1 MAKLII
7 RSGLPPF
14 EHELRETT
22 VIGRASSADLTLS
35 LPTVSRRHASIVRR
49 AGVFVLSDLGS
60 GNGTFVNRER
70 IEDAHML
77 EDGDLIGVGD
87 VLMEFFWPEKTAER
101 TEVTFSDVPVH
112 LEESAEPRGAV
123 LDRMEAGGAVLD
135 AGLTDEAAARRIRL
149 INDVS
154 RSVGNTFEEQ
164 QILDLIVSKLLDEFP
179 QADSAAAVLYD
190 EEHELLVPKAS
201 KVRGEDKELDISR
214 SLIRQV
220 IETRSGILSADTQGD
235 SAMQKFQTLHD
246 LALRT
251 VLCVPM
257 FSGDDVYGVLQLAG
271 SDPRRVFVREDM
283 VLLLGIAGQA
293 ALALANARLHERL
306 VQQEL
311 IEKDLELATKIQQ
324 GFLPNEAPS
333 PPGYEFDFRYS
344 PALQVGGDYFGFL
357 RTADNVI
364 GVAVGDVS
372 GKGVSAA
379 LFMARLS
386 SEIRYQSVG
395 RSDPGA
401 ILARLNDRLADQ
413 ARDGMFVTL
422 ALCCVDLETGLAT
435 VANAGHHAPLVRRRF
450 GLVETLDTPPNCPL
464 AVLRDVDFEVST
476 HQLEPGEVVLLYT
489 DGVNEAEASD
499 AEQFGEDRMV
509 ETIGGGEDARPK
521 TVVRRLDEAVRKHL
535 GGQAQND
542 DITIVAFG
550 RIDEG
555 ARDGD
560 SWDDDARDDDSLS
573 DD

>member
-35 LPTVSRRHASIVRR
+35 LPTVSRRHASVVRR
-49 AGVFVLSDLGS
+49 AGVFVISDLGS
-60 GNGTFVNRER
+60 GNGTFVNREKVA
-70 IEDAHML
+70 ESKVL
-77 EDGDLIGVGD
+77 EDGDVIGIGD
-87 VLMEFFWPEKTAER
+87 VMMEFFWPER
-101 TEVTFSDVPVH
+101 TDVTFTDVPVN
-112 LEESAEPRGAV
+112 LEESTEPGGAV
-123 LDRMEAGGAVLD
+123 LDRMEAGGDVLNV
-135 AGLTDEAAARRIRL
+135 GLTDEAAARRIRL
-149 INDVS
+149 ITDVS

-164 QILDLIVSKLLDEFP
+164 QILELIVGKLLDEFP
-179 QADSAAAVLYD
+179 QADSAAVVLYD

-201 KVRGEDKELDISR
+201 KIRGEGKELDISR

-220 IETRSGILSADTQGD
+220 IETRSGILSADTRGD

-246 LALRT
+246 LQLRT

-283 VLLLGIAGQA
+283 VLLLGIAGQT
-293 ALALANARLHERL
+293 ALALANSRLHERL

-357 RTADNVI
+357 RIADNVI

-386 SEIRYQSVG
+386 SEIRYLSVG
-395 RSDPGA
+395 RTDPGA

-413 ARDGMFVTL
+413 SRDGMFVTL
-422 ALCCVDLETGLAT
+422 ALCCIDLDTGEVT
-435 VANAGHHAPLVRRRF
+435 VANAGHHQPLVRRRF
-450 GLVETLDTPPNCPL
+450 GRVEALDTPPNCPL

-476 HQLEPGEVVLLYT
+476 HQLEPGEAVLLYT
-489 DGVNEAEASD
+489 DGVNEAEAASG
-499 AEQFGEDRMV
+499 EQFGEARMAA
-509 ETIGGGEDARPK
+509 EIGGGDDSAPK
-521 TVVRRLDEAVRKHL
+521 AVVRRLDEAVRVHL
-535 GGQAQND
+535 GAQPQND

-550 RIDEG
+550 RLEVEADQGLVG
-555 ARDGD
+555 AD
-560 SWDDDARDDDSLS
+560 
-573 DD
+573 